1 MKKIALVGLVVLAA
15 IVIISSFFMPW
26 AQLSTSVTKVS
37 KQLTGSAGQI
47 KNAPFGERFARELS
61 RITDAIGNV
70 GGDIQIKTSISGYD
84 IPSMA
89 NKKSSKVAISL
100 VQGLLKDAKDI
111 NKKAA
116 LVFLLPIFAVV
127 CVALAVMG
135 LKNKLSVI
143 LMLIISGAI
152 SLGGLYRLKTLDL
165 ASLPVDI
172 TIEKGLWQT
181 LYAYLFIFIVSIIW
195 LVTDKK
201 QASGK

>member
-1 MKKIALVGLVVLAA
+1 MKKFVLAGMVILAA
-15 IVIISSFFMPW
+15 IVIILSFFMPW
-26 AQLSTSVTKVS
+26 AKLSASVTKVS
-37 KQLTGSAGQI
+37 KELTDRAG
-47 KNAPFGERFARELS
+47 KAAGGTFGERFTRELS
-61 RITDAIGNV
+61 RVTEAIGNV
-70 GGDIQIKTSISGYD
+70 GGDIEIKTSVSGYD

-100 VQGLLKDAKDI
+100 TQGLLKDTRDLD
-111 NKKAA
+111 KKAA

-127 CVALAVMG
+127 CAALAVIG

-143 LMLIISGAI
+143 LMLIISGGI

-181 LYAYLFIFIVSIIW
+181 LYAYLFILIISIIW
-195 LVTDKK
+195 LVTGKK
-201 QASGK
+201 EAGNK

>member
-1 MKKIALVGLVVLAA
+1 MKKIALTGLVILAA

-26 AQLSTSVTKVS
+26 AKLSASVTKVS
-37 KQLTGSAGQI
+37 KQLTGSAGKI
-47 KNAPFGERFARELS
+47 KDTPLGERFMRELS
-61 RITDAIGNV
+61 RVTDAIGNV
-70 GGDIQIKTSISGYD
+70 GGDIQIKTSVSGYD

-89 NKKSSKVAISL
+89 NKKSSKVAIS
-100 VQGLLKDAKDI
+100 VIQGLLKDAKDAD
-111 NKKAA
+111 KKAA

-127 CVALAVMG
+127 CAALAVIG

-152 SLGGLYRLKTLDL
+152 SLGGLYRLKILDL

-181 LYAYLFIFIVSIIW
+181 LYAYLFIFIISIIW

>member
-1 MKKIALVGLVVLAA
+1 MKKIILVSLVVLAA

-26 AQLSTSVTKVS
+26 AQLSASMTKVS
-37 KQLTGSAGQI
+37 KELTGG
-47 KNAPFGERFARELS
+47 KFLRELS
-61 RITDAIGNV
+61 RITDAIGKV
-70 GGDIQIKTSISGYD
+70 GGDIQIKTSVSGYD

-89 NKKSSKVAISL
+89 NKKSSKVAIS
-100 VQGLLKDAKDI
+100 VIQGLLKDAKDAD
-111 NKKAA
+111 KKAA

-127 CVALAVMG
+127 CVALAVIG

-201 QASGK
+201 EASGK

>member
-1 MKKIALVGLVVLAA
+1 MKKLALAGLVILAA
-15 IVIISSFFMPW
+15 IIIIFSFFAPW
-26 AQLSTSVTKVS
+26 AKLSASVTKVS
-37 KQLTGSAGQI
+37 KELTGQAG
-47 KNAPFGERFARELS
+47 KAAGGTFGERFTRELS
-61 RITDAIGNV
+61 RVTDAIGKV

-84 IPSMA
+84 IPSMV
-89 NKKSSKVAISL
+89 NKKSSKVAIS
-100 VQGLLKDAKDI
+100 VIQGLLKDAKDLD
-111 NKKAA
+111 KKAA

-127 CVALAVMG
+127 CVVLAVIG

-201 QASGK
+201 EASNK

>member
-1 MKKIALVGLVVLAA
+1 MKKIALTGLVVLAA
-15 IVIISSFFMPW
+15 IVIIFSFFAPW
-26 AQLSTSVTKVS
+26 AKLSASVTKVS
-37 KQLTGSAGQI
+37 KELTSQAG
-47 KNAPFGERFARELS
+47 KAAGGTFGERFTRELS

-100 VQGLLKDAKDI
+100 VQGLLKDAKDLD
-111 NKKAA
+111 KKAA

-127 CVALAVMG
+127 CVVLAVIG

>member
-1 MKKIALVGLVVLAA
+1 MKNLVLTGLVVLAA
-15 IVIISSFFMPW
+15 IIIIFSFFAPW
-26 AQLSTSVTKVS
+26 AKLSASVTKVS
-37 KQLTGSAGQI
+37 KELTDKAG
-47 KNAPFGERFARELS
+47 KAAGGTFGERFTRELS
-61 RITDAIGNV
+61 RVTDAIGKV

-84 IPSMA
+84 IPSMV

-100 VQGLLKDAKDI
+100 VQGLMKDAKDI
-111 NKKAA
+111 DKKAA

-127 CVALAVMG
+127 CAVLAVMG

-172 TIEKGLWQT
+172 TIESGLWNT
-181 LYAYLFIFIVSIIW
+181 MYAYLFIFIIGIIW
-195 LVTDKK
+195 VVTDKK

>member
-1 MKKIALVGLVVLAA
+1 MKKIALAGLVVLAA
-15 IVIISSFFMPW
+15 IVIVSSFFMPW
-26 AQLSTSVTKVS
+26 AKLSASVTKVS
-37 KQLTGSAGQI
+37 KELTGRAG
-47 KNAPFGERFARELS
+47 KAAGGPFGEKFTRELS

-70 GGDIQIKTSISGYD
+70 GGNVEIKTSVSGYD

-100 VQGLLKDAKDI
+100 AQGLLKDAKDLD
-111 NKKAA
+111 KKAA

-127 CVALAVMG
+127 CAALAVIG
-135 LKNKLSVI
+135 LKNKLSII
-143 LMLIISGAI
+143 LMLIISGGI

-181 LYAYLFIFIVSIIW
+181 LYAYLFIFIISIIW
-195 LVTDKK
+195 LVVDKK
-201 QASGK
+201 EASGK